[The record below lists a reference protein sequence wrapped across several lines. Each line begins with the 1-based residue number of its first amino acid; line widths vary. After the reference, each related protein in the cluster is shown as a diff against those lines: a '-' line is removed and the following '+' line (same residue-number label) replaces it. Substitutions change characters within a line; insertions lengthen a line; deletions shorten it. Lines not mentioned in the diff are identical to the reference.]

1 MKNAIIKKVSI
12 VIILV
17 MAIFI
22 LSGCKKAITSGE
34 VVEKTHR
41 DAYST
46 VRMQTVHM
54 YKGSSMQIPITEH
67 HPESWYIKIG
77 GYNEKEEYVYAT
89 YSVSKE
95 IYDSIKI
102 GDQFT
107 YTKD

>member
-1 MKNAIIKKVSI
+1 MKNAIIKKISA

-17 MAIFI
+17 MIIFI
-22 LSGCKKAITSGE
+22 LCGCAKAITSGE

-46 VRMQTVHM
+46 VRIMEIDVGDGPST
-54 YKGSSMQIPITEH
+54 YIPITENY
-67 HPESWYIKIG
+67 PESWYIKIG

-89 YSVSKE
+89 YRVSKE
-95 IYDSIKI
+95 VYDSIKI